1 MSASLPPMVHQSVAP
16 RAPPS
21 RFPPP
26 VPSMLPAP
34 PPTPGK
40 RLALALAVALG
51 LLAGILVAVLVARR
65 VLSRGGRGAGGV
77 ARIVL
82 STHAGTGFFVKGP
95 DASAYLV
102 TANHVVDSGE
112 RILVERTVTG
122 SGGRQWIEAY
132 PDAEVVAFDADA
144 DLAIVRLQGV
154 AADAFPALDLAAEPV
169 ADEAILSYGFP
180 ASSLASR
187 SGMVSKPGKILSLVK
202 FPVVDRRTGEILRND
217 AVDGLLVSSE
227 IEPGFSGGPT
237 CNDKGEVVGV
247 NVTKDTVHRAQNG
260 AVAVSAV
267 RKLLSAVKPRA
278 RTQEADPGAADVK
291 ALVARIQ
298 SEYLLLPVERRWT
311 AREQDYVSSGDL
323 PRLEELISTMR
334 RLENDTTR
342 DDQTKL
348 SGQAMLGVALARLP
362 GRPLETYTDPSTRKA
377 LGDCELRARSLREFF
392 GALVPHGGDAD
403 ALAATADGKCGAL
416 AFRPLVW
423 DMTALALR
431 WEGKEREVT
440 VGKIES
446 VDPERHVYRAST
458 RFEGIDHVVDL
469 WLATDGGRLRLKL
482 FDAEGRPA
490 GMSAVQETPASQ
502 LTGTWRR
509 SEPRAA
515 HDFGGGVDA
524 DSSTDETLVVSIG
537 TDGTS
542 TVTHQV
548 KREVTF
554 TGRRR
559 PACGGV
565 TLDLGL
571 EQSFSGPLHDGAIV
585 GFRQK
590 DARPLGRD
598 MARCWSL
605 FTYAPDQVAVLKR
618 VGDKLLMYRTDG
630 VVFPEAAEFER

>member
-1 MSASLPPMVHQSVAP
+1 MNPAS
-16 RAPPS
+16 
-21 RFPPP
+21 FPP
-26 VPSMLPAP
+26 VPNYRPGAPSLAPAP

-40 RLALALAVALG
+40 RIALAVAVGIG

-65 VLSRGGRGAGGV
+65 VLSRSSRVAGGV
-77 ARIVL
+77 ARVVL

-95 DASAYLV
+95 DGSAYLV

-112 RILVERTVTG
+112 PILVERTVTA
-122 SGGRQWIEAY
+122 SRDHHWTEAY

-144 DLAIVRLQGV
+144 DLAIIRLQGV
-154 AADAFPALDLAAEPV
+154 TADTFPTLDLATEPV
-169 ADEAILSYGFP
+169 TDETILSYGFP

-202 FPVVDRRTGEILRND
+202 FPVVDRRTGEVLRND
-217 AVDGLLVSSE
+217 AVDGLLISSE

-237 CNDKGEVVGV
+237 CNEKGEVVGV

-260 AVAVSAV
+260 AVSVTAV
-267 RKLLSAVKPRA
+267 RKLLATVKPRA
-278 RTQEADPGAADVK
+278 QEKDPDPADVK
-291 ALVARIQ
+291 ALVARVQ
-298 SEYLLLPVERRWT
+298 SEYLLLPVERRWS
-311 AREQDYVSSGDL
+311 AREQDYVSAGDL
-323 PRLEELISTMR
+323 PRLEELIATVR

-342 DDQTKL
+342 DEQTKL

-377 LGDCELRARSLREFF
+377 LGDCELRVRSLREFF
-392 GALVPHGGDAD
+392 GALVPQGGDAD
-403 ALAATADGKCGAL
+403 ALAGAGDGRCGAL

-431 WEGKEREVT
+431 WEGKVRDVT

-482 FDAEGRPA
+482 FDTDGRPA
-490 GMSAVQETPASQ
+490 GLSAVQDAPASQ
-502 LTGTWRR
+502 FAGTWHR

-515 HDFGGGVDA
+515 HDFGDGVDA
-524 DSSTDETLVVSIG
+524 DASTDETLVVSIG
-537 TDGTS
+537 TDGTA
-542 TVTHQV
+542 TATHQI
-548 KREVTF
+548 KRQVVF

-559 PACGGV
+559 PVCGGP

-571 EQSFSGPLHDGAIV
+571 EQSFSGTLHDGAIV

-590 DARPLGRD
+590 DARPIGRD

-605 FTYAPDQVAVLKR
+605 FTYTPDQVAVLKR
-618 VGDKLLMYRTDG
+618 VGDKLMMYRTDG
-630 VVFPEAAEFER
+630 VVFPEAAEFEAAR